1 MRNLTS
7 LINLESV
14 DEYSKNMLYKAMD
27 LEEKLKDKRLS
38 FETKENIREEL
49 MLLEDE
55 IRDVMAFY
63 QVIPNRLLAIAA
75 VGKKERRKI

>member
-27 LEEKLKDKRLS
+27 LEEKLKDKMLS
-38 FETKENIREEL
+38 FETKESIREEL

-63 QVIPNRLLAIAA
+63 
-75 VGKKERRKI
+75 

>member
-1 MRNLTS
+1 MRNLNN

-27 LEEKLKDKRLS
+27 LEEKLKDKKLS

-63 QVIPNRLLAIAA
+63 
-75 VGKKERRKI
+75 

>member
-27 LEEKLKDKRLS
+27 LEEKLRDKRLS
-38 FETKENIREEL
+38 FETKESIREEL

-63 QVIPNRLLAIAA
+63 
-75 VGKKERRKI
+75 

>member
-55 IRDVMAFY
+55 IRDAMAFY
-63 QVIPNRLLAIAA
+63 
-75 VGKKERRKI
+75 

>member
-63 QVIPNRLLAIAA
+63 
-75 VGKKERRKI
+75 

>member
-14 DEYSKNMLYKAMD
+14 DEYSKNMLYKAMA
-27 LEEKLKDKRLS
+27 LEEKLQDKRLS
-38 FETKENIREEL
+38 LETRESIREEL

-55 IRDVMAFY
+55 IRDAMAFY
-63 QVIPNRLLAIAA
+63 
-75 VGKKERRKI
+75 

>member
-38 FETKENIREEL
+38 FETKESIREEL

-63 QVIPNRLLAIAA
+63 
-75 VGKKERRKI
+75 

>member
-1 MRNLTS
+1 MRNLSS
-7 LINLESV
+7 LLNLESV
-14 DEYSKNMLYKAMD
+14 DDYSKNMLYKAMA

-63 QVIPNRLLAIAA
+63 
-75 VGKKERRKI
+75 

>member
-38 FETKENIREEL
+38 FETKGNIREEL

-63 QVIPNRLLAIAA
+63 
-75 VGKKERRKI
+75 

>member
-14 DEYSKNMLYKAMD
+14 DEYSKNMLYKAMA
-27 LEEKLKDKRLS
+27 LEEKLQDKRLS
-38 FETKENIREEL
+38 LETKESIREEL

-55 IRDVMAFY
+55 IRDAMAFY
-63 QVIPNRLLAIAA
+63 
-75 VGKKERRKI
+75 

>member
-14 DEYSKNMLYKAMD
+14 DEYSKNMLYKAMA
-27 LEEKLKDKRLS
+27 LEEKLQDKRLS
-38 FETKENIREEL
+38 LETRDNIREEL

-63 QVIPNRLLAIAA
+63 
-75 VGKKERRKI
+75 